1 MALILKRASAH
12 RRRDKMDN
20 YTKGILTVIAAA
32 LIMLVIQNFIPNAK
46 AQLPNS
52 GCGLTERTPCYVATA
67 PARPLEI
74 ISATLFPRQ

>member
-1 MALILKRASAH
+1 
-12 RRRDKMDN
+12 MDN
-20 YTKGILTVIAAA
+20 YAKGILTVIAAA
-32 LIMLVIQNFIPNAK
+32 LIILVIQNFIPNAK
-46 AQLPNS
+46 AQLPNG